1 MPTITRVIASG
12 ERNGAFAVGGDVAV
26 DEPAVEGDHHLLP
39 RRDGPARSEAR
50 LEPALH
56 ALECEQVLLH
66 ELPHGLLLLPVA
78 LDEVGAVERRLWVQ
92 AVALRLH
99 RLRAGGHPADGD
111 D

>member
-12 ERNGAFAVGGDVAV
+12 ERNGAFAVRSDVAV

-50 LEPALH
+50 LEPALD

-66 ELPHGLLLLPVA
+66 ELPHGLLLPGGA
-78 LDEVGAVERRLWVQ
+78 LDEGGAVERRLGVRGG
-92 AVALRLH
+92 ALRLP
-99 RLRAGGHPADGD
+99 RLRAGG
-111 D
+111 